1 MGIVLWKSH
10 SLDTVHKARATRP
23 GRPLPL
29 WASILVILVASGLGW
44 WLIARL
50 IFWLLTM

>member
-10 SLDTVHKARATRP
+10 SLTSIHRRPATP
-23 GRPLPL
+23 SARPLPL
-29 WASILVILVASGLGW
+29 WASAMIILAASALGW

-50 IFWLLTM
+50 IFWVLTM